1 MPLHWLEDV
10 HRALEIKA
18 VSQLL
23 WPDKDREEWFS
34 LVENHEKA
42 VRFGL
47 HPLRNRSSGLPCD
60 LCGVDLSNGLRFVCP
75 WVFIFRLPP
84 CLTFGAH
91 CRRKW
96 HFAVTLKV
104 SLPSGRCE
112 NIQK

>member
-42 VRFGL
+42 VRFL
-47 HPLRNRSSGLPCD
+47 STPIAKPL
-60 LCGVDLSNGLRFVCP
+60 
-75 WVFIFRLPP
+75 
-84 CLTFGAH
+84 
-91 CRRKW
+91 
-96 HFAVTLKV
+96 
-104 SLPSGRCE
+104 
-112 NIQK
+112 